1 MVNTEADLQY
11 GRTEN
16 TVRKNPNID
25 SRFQIN
31 FPTAV
36 SSVRGTDFR
45 YERTPLTIP
54 LKPLPD
60 VYMNLCCYSV
70 KFIMK

>member
-31 FPTAV
+31 SPTAV